1 MPPPKRPTGKGTL
14 GGGVNPVA
22 DINPVADTSPHTLPV
37 SPLHNADWPPTGV
50 TPVTPSTD
58 PTSAVFDAV
67 MEMPVPATA
76 GEDGSDAA
84 LTVREKQ
91 QLEVLEQSIE
101 ALRMAFAVAGRALEI
116 IRNGRLY
123 RSTHPTFE
131 AYVED
136 RWGMQRGYAN
146 KLIRAWPLA
155 NRLSSRA
162 PAINEAQVRELLP
175 VADRYGQDAAITVY
189 SVVAEADK
197 VTAAKVKE
205 AVAVV
210 PDGPFDEDEVIK
222 RIRALQQGLSVDPA
236 TKDDRLVLTLR
247 KLEGITSQLV
257 EGSRDHPD
265 EARDVAQRLRE
276 IADRLE
282 RAAED

>member
-1 MPPPKRPTGKGTL
+1 MPPPKRSAGKGTL
-14 GGGVNPVA
+14 GGGVNA
-22 DINPVADTSPHTLPV
+22 VADTSPHTPPV
-37 SPLHNADWPPTGV
+37 SPLHNADWPPAPVATPVV
-50 TPVTPSTD
+50 TPAD
-58 PTSAVFDAV
+58 PTPAVFDAV
-67 MEMPVPATA
+67 MEMPIPATV
-76 GEDGSDAA
+76 GEDGSDTA
-84 LTVREKQ
+84 LTLREKQ
-91 QLEVLEQSIE
+91 QLEMLEQSIE

-116 IRNGRLY
+116 IRNARLY

-136 RWGMQRGYAN
+136 KWGMQRGYAN

-155 NRLSSRA
+155 NRLRSGA
-162 PAINEAQVRELLP
+162 PTINEAQVRELLP

-205 AVAVV
+205 AVSVV

-222 RIRALQQGLSVDPA
+222 RIRALQQGLSVDTA
-236 TKDDRLVLTLR
+236 AKGDRLVLAVR
-247 KLEGITSQLV
+247 KLEGITAQLV

-265 EARDVAQRLRE
+265 EARDVAQRLRNLAKRIE
-276 IADRLE
+276 SQI
-282 RAAED
+282 ED